1 MSSERELMT
10 PEDTAVAGTEW
21 TYDEIADNPA
31 LVAELQDCELRV
43 GYAKRLQYEAHM
55 EIARQIE
62 RASDAMKAS
71 GYSRDDFYR
80 MGKARFGME
89 SPRLTGY
96 ISALRNPH
104 MEELSRYNEKVLSPS
119 AFATLGTNFDQPDI
133 THMVAIGAIPP
144 NVNKIQQALT
154 EAREA
159 AREAAREEAR
169 QELDRLQ
176 QQVVEREDEFELL
189 QKQIDDRERRLQEAE
204 DAIEDRHERIN
215 QEIDAAVGHAVGEAA
230 KELRKQWVEN
240 ERQEVRDLREKVKD
254 LAQAKKEDAERIK
267 SLEARLTSTTDPENI
282 RRKWK
287 EAGESFVK
295 ELGRFNAALPSK
307 EARLRFEGRDENL
320 LDDIIRRM
328 ENLLPL
334 LRDMRMVANM
344 IDESG
349 VRHMM
354 ITGSVVESE

>member
-1 MSSERELMT
+1 MSSEREVMT
-10 PEDTAVAGTEW
+10 AEDTEVAGIKW
-21 TYDEIADNPA
+21 TYDEIAANPA
-31 LVAELQDCELRV
+31 LVAELEDCERRV
-43 GYAKRLQYEAHM
+43 VYATQMVVEAHR
-55 EIARQIE
+55 EIARQVK
-62 RASDAMKAS
+62 RASDAMVAA
-71 GYSRDDFYR
+71 GYSRREFY
-80 MGKARFGME
+80 GFARD
-89 SPRLTGY
+89 RLGLTQRYVLGY
-96 ISALRNPH
+96 
-104 MEELSRYNEKVLSPS
+104 LSSLDNQDMD
-119 AFATLGTNFDQPDI
+119 AFAGNSLQTMSRSTYALLGANLEFPDV
-133 THMVAIGAIPP
+133 THKVAIGEIPA
-144 NVNKIQQALT
+144 KEIEIRKALA
-154 EAREA
+154 E

-176 QQVVEREDEFELL
+176 QQVLEREDEFELL

-215 QEIDAAVGHAVGEAA
+215 REIDAAVGHAVGEAA
-230 KELRKQWVEN
+230 KELRKQWLEN
-240 ERQEVRDLREKVKD
+240 ERQEVRDLRDKVKD
-254 LAQAKKEDAERIK
+254 MAQARKEDAERIK

-344 IDESG
+344 IDETG